1 MLKRIKRKI
10 NISSIAY
17 QDCGKANIGE
27 GFATVASTARILDVY
42 VA

>member
-1 MLKRIKRKI
+1 MVKRIKRKI